1 MLDENG
7 DNRLSFNELLG
18 FVAKQSRIDIDKIPD
33 AIKAG
38 LKAEFEYWDADQD
51 GYITEDDLITLYIAG
66 SRRLGA

>member
-33 AIKAG
+33 KNKAA
-38 LKAEFEYWDADQD
+38 LRAEFEYWDADRD
-51 GYITEDDLITLYIAG
+51 GYITEDDLIALYIAG